1 MRTKNRVFRGQ
12 EKHGSGTDRSY
23 VRFMASSPLPQELSD
38 QALLLK
44 AAELAQQ
51 GFVTGASHRNWASY
65 GKEVRLPVDCAEWR
79 RHLLTDPQTSGG
91 LLIACAP
98 ERADAIGRSI
108 REAGYPAARVIGE
121 ARPGYAGVE
130 VT

>member
-1 MRTKNRVFRGQ
+1 
-12 EKHGSGTDRSY
+12 
-23 VRFMASSPLPQELSD
+23 
-38 QALLLK
+38 LLTQ

-51 GFVTGASHRNWASY
+51 GHVTGASHRNWASY
-65 GKEVRLPVDCAEWR
+65 SDEVRLPAGYAEWQ

-98 ERADAIGRSI
+98 ERAEAIARSI
-108 REAGYPAARVIGE
+108 REAGYPAAQVIGR
-121 ARPGYAGVE
+121 AGPGPAAVE